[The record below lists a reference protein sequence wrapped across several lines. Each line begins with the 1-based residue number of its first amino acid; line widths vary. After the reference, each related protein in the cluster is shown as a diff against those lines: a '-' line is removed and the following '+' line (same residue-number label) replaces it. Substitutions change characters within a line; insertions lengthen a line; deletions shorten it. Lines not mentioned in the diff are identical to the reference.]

1 MAKILITIQDMP
13 DGTVSCVSTPNF
25 AEMMRDGQGPLTAA
39 EGYALYALNAV
50 RNESR
55 KKAPINLR
63 LPKIKLPSIFRKLLP
78 ITMLF
83 ILLSKG
89 VCYAEEVSWYSSEA
103 CKYNPDKSC
112 PTASG
117 KSLYDLESKGILFAA
132 GWDGKFGTRYR
143 VCNSANGRCVNVVI
157 LDRGPAKRLGRKLDL
172 SKAAFSKIAPLSQG
186 IAKCSIQRL
195 S

>member
-55 KKAPINLR
+55 KKESINLK

-78 ITMLF
+78 ITLLF

-89 VCYAEEVSWYSSEA
+89 VCYGAEVSWYSTEA
-103 CKYNPDKSC
+103 CKFNKHKGC

-117 KSLYDLESKGILFAA
+117 KSLYALESKGVLFAA
-132 GWDGKFGTRYR
+132 GRHGKFGTRYR
-143 VCNSANGRCVNVVI
+143 VCNSDNGRCVNVVL
-157 LDRGPAKRLGRKLDL
+157 LDRGPAERLGRELDL

>member
-89 VCYAEEVSWYSSEA
+89 VSYAEEVSWYSTES
-103 CKYNPDKSC
+103 CRFNPDKSC

-132 GWDGKFGTRYR
+132 RRNGKFGERYR

-157 LDRGPAKRLGRKLDL
+157 LDRGPAERLGRELDL